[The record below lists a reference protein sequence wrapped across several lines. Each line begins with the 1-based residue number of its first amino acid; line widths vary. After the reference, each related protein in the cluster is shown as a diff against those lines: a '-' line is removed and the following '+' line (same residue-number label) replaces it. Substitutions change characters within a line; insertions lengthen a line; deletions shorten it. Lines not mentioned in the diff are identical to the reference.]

1 MRKKKII
8 LIIISLLLIVV
19 PFLINIYSIYK
30 LISLALG
37 ILLLDISFTF
47 NKKINIFLL
56 IYLPLLLI
64 IFTYAIDYMKTY
76 TFDLSPIYV
85 FENKINDKV
94 STYNSLFYRIY
105 KCNDK
110 YIFDNQYQKN
120 YVCETDLLESI
131 DINKLLNEPKE
142 SYKKYK
148 NDFIKVS
155 GKISK
160 ISGTSSILLQ
170 AYTKVDGSVN
180 GYVKFNETSK
190 LKVDLAGVDISKY
203 KIYDYITV
211 VGLLNSYDKDSQ
223 KLIMVNSKIEDNNLY
238 SNFTYHVIESNNC
251 SKNLKEYT
259 NNYYT
264 YCLENIYLD
273 YGIDK
278 YELSYALKD
287 KKINFEKIVENSEM
301 TENENKIT
309 YELEKFRV
317 LVCSENKNILVN
329 KNEKIDY
336 SWCEE

>member
-1 MRKKKII
+1 MKKRKIF
-8 LIIISLLLIVV
+8 LLIISLLLIVV
-19 PFLINIYSIYK
+19 PFFINIYSIYK
-30 LISLALG
+30 ILSICLG
-37 ILLLDISFTF
+37 IILLDVFLAM
-47 NKKINIFLL
+47 KEKVNIFLL
-56 IYLPLLLI
+56 VYLPIILI
-64 IFTYAIDYMKTY
+64 IFTYAIDYLKTY
-76 TFDLSPIYV
+76 AFNLSPIYV
-85 FENKINDKV
+85 FENKINDNISV
-94 STYNSLFYRIY
+94 YNSLFYRIY
-105 KCNDK
+105 KCDNK
-110 YIFDNQYQKN
+110 YIFDNNYEKN
-120 YVCETDLLESI
+120 FVCETKLLDEIS
-131 DINKLLNEPKE
+131 INKLLNEPLE
-142 SYKKYK
+142 SYKKHK
-148 NDFIKVS
+148 NDFIKVT

-160 ISGTSSILLQ
+160 IIGTSSIELQ
-170 AYTKVDGSVN
+170 AYTFVDGSVN

-190 LKVDLAGVDISKY
+190 LIIKLDDIDISNY
-203 KIYDYITV
+203 RIYDYITV